1 MPIAELSGAVQ
12 YVMDLLGIFAFALS
26 GAFLAVRK
34 DFDIF
39 GTVILSEAA
48 GLGGGV
54 FRDLVLGVTPSPSPI
69 SATSS
74 RPVSRR

>member
-39 GTVILSEAA
+39 GTVIL
-48 GLGGGV
+48 
-54 FRDLVLGVTPSPSPI
+54 
-69 SATSS
+69 
-74 RPVSRR
+74 